1 VVVAEHWSSEKN
13 LLNLLFWG
21 KKDKKGKKEKKKK
34 KHCRPADVASLQ
46 CHPLPRCWH
55 ASIVVAMR
63 GFIQTRLLPCHTSA
77 PLFMHAVCTAL
88 ITPPRVSHI
97 TFKTQRSI
105 QPRPANLLRP
115 TDSGTEGVGHRQ
127 RVKGVVGGAKKARA
141 HIHAQA
147 CGGTVAAQAN
157 ACGKSGWE
165 AILNSI
171 TRPFLSLVSL
181 SLVELSQLLPCVI
194 FFYLVFFG
202 HITATGYYVPSALPI
217 IETPW
222 AP

>member
-1 VVVAEHWSSEKN
+1 MTARCCGCGRALELGKELVYIPDPGVCSVHCP
-13 LLNLLFWG
+13 LNLLFWG
-21 KKDKKGKKEKKKK
+21 KKGKKRKKEKKKEKK

-63 GFIQTRLLPCHTSA
+63 VFIQTRLLPCHTSA

-97 TFKTQRSI
+97 PFKTQRSI

-127 RVKGVVGGAKKARA
+127 RVKGVVGGAKNARA

-147 CGGTVAAQAN
+147 CGWARFGSVRFIWPSTKKFRTGGRA
-157 ACGKSGWE
+157 
-165 AILNSI
+165 
-171 TRPFLSLVSL
+171 LS
-181 SLVELSQLLPCVI
+181 P
-194 FFYLVFFG
+194 
-202 HITATGYYVPSALPI
+202 ADPI
-217 IETPW
+217 
-222 AP
+222 